1 MMETASASSLS
12 VGHSN
17 DLMDHGDLSAIAAFN
32 KAHDESQRANRA
44 ATQSPEKPSP
54 IVQHKPVVQQTQKA
68 EPLRVSS
75 APATPITPSATV
87 PRAQAPVAPSVPLQA
102 VAQTSVGPSSSPL
115 SVAGVKR
122 AAEVSLDALAS
133 PPKRQ
138 QYHPPSAAP
147 PPRVKELS
155 VGSQTTSQEAPR
167 PQAEEPAP
175 REYISDSDDDYEKE
189 SADDSL
195 LGASGYSFASSFS
208 NGQLLDPS
216 QHLRIQSLPI
226 LDNLSSQ
233 LLSTLLQGQFQDTLI
248 TVTQPDTDQGQAY
261 ATLKALFFQTKRL
274 YSSEAFLSTDELK
287 FQVPE
292 HRNMIRQVN
301 LATFVTSLFGSTE
314 VGFFHLNRYFLPT
327 FVPEGGR
334 LLKNQGGLYLG
345 LKTQAYISAIDTG
358 EKTREQ
364 LLNDL
369 FEDDIAGKLTD
380 RRGGSK
386 ELIPSEIEF
395 LGRVKNRREQLEK
408 GPHEVSALREMY
420 PWQDWLRDIVQYVTK
435 HRDSILAPNTRRKLK
450 RLEAAQGDS
459 NKHMFQA
466 QTQNSGSLYGQH
478 STLYTPPPGTQPVYP
493 GYSSVGRPSMNAYS
507 THVAN
512 PGINST
518 SLSGNSPNPALSVGA
533 SQAATPHPEQTTPTH
548 ILYEQARLAATARQS
563 PNARRAG
570 LPSQRRPWSTE
581 EEHALMVGLDY
592 VKGPHW
598 SQILAMFGAG
608 GTVSEALKDRNQVQ
622 LKDKARNLKLFFL
635 KSGMEVPYYLQFVTG
650 ELKTRAPG
658 QVAKNEKRK
667 QQEEEAIQNRATV
680 DALNVLAGGAANGE
694 SHAALRAHGHHSQP
708 MLQPPRPQLSPV
720 PTAHHPQR
728 WAMSQGTPPS
738 QAHSAV
744 TPKSEPVANHHH
756 NTATAPRQQAQPQAA
771 QYHTTPSTPVMP
783 TRPTQAPQAHLQS
796 KMGQPVAASTPPQPA
811 ATQNQ
816 TAPQAQRP
824 TVAATAQTTP
834 PSSATS
840 VPKQTHPTPSNQN
853 QNQAA
858 TSVSQ
863 QQPSQQAPTLHK
875 PATVAT
881 PQPPPSQVAV
891 SSQPPSS
898 SVSAP
903 SKPPSPT
910 APNTPKPQPL
920 SALHLPQPP
929 PPPVVSA
936 PSKPPS
942 PTAANVSQSQ
952 PSSTLLLPQPPS
964 VPATSSNPPVTRDP
978 AKTAMASV
986 N

>member
-1 MMETASASSLS
+1 MLEAASTSLS
-12 VGHSN
+12 VSHSN

-32 KAHDESQRANRA
+32 KAHDESQKAQRT
-44 ATQSPEKPSP
+44 ATQSPEKPAP
-54 IVQHKPVVQQTQKA
+54 IVHQKPVIQQAPKA

-75 APATPITPSATV
+75 APATPVTAPASV
-87 PRAQAPVAPSVPLQA
+87 PRASAPVAPSVPPA
-102 VAQTSVGPSSSPL
+102 VAQTPTYPSST
-115 SVAGVKR
+115 AGVKR
-122 AAEVSLDALAS
+122 AAEVPLDTLGS

-138 QYHPPSAAP
+138 QLFPPSVTP
-147 PPRVKELS
+147 QPRAKELS
-155 VGSQTTSQEAPR
+155 VGSQTTTQEEPRTLVEESAPR
-167 PQAEEPAP
+167 S
-175 REYISDSDDDYEKE
+175 EYISDSDDDYEKE

-195 LGASGYSFASSFS
+195 PGASGYSFASAFS

-248 TVTQPDTDQGQAY
+248 TVTQPETDQGQAY

-274 YSSEAFLSTDELK
+274 YSSEAFLSTDELR
-287 FQVPE
+287 FQVAE

-314 VGFFHLNRYFLPT
+314 VGFFHLNRYFLST

-334 LLKNQGGLYLG
+334 LLKNQGGLFLG

-358 EKTREQ
+358 EKTKEQ
-364 LLNDL
+364 LLDDL

-395 LGRVKNRREQLEK
+395 LSRVKNRREQLERA
-408 GPHEVSALREMY
+408 PLDVPVLREIY
-420 PWQDWLRDIVQYVTK
+420 PWQDWLREMIQYVTK
-435 HRDSILAPNTRRKLK
+435 HRDSILAPTTRRKLK

-466 QTQNSGSLYGQH
+466 QTQTPGSF
-478 STLYTPPPGTQPVYP
+478 
-493 GYSSVGRPSMNAYS
+493 SVGRPSMHAAYS
-507 THVAN
+507 AHVSA
-512 PGINST
+512 PGISQT

-533 SQAATPHPEQTTPTH
+533 SQAVTPHPEQSTPTH

-635 KSGMEVPYYLQFVTG
+635 KSGMDVPYYLQFVTG

-680 DALNVLAGGAANGE
+680 DALNVLAGGATNGE
-694 SHAALRAHGHHSQP
+694 GHAALRAHGHHSQP
-708 MLQPPRPQLSPV
+708 MLQPPRPQPTPV

-728 WAMSQGTPPS
+728 WAMSQGAPPPS
-738 QAHSAV
+738 QAHSGVA
-744 TPKSEPVANHHH
+744 PKTEPLANHYH
-756 NTATAPRQQAQPQAA
+756 NTPTAPRQAQPHPA
-771 QYHTTPSTPVMP
+771 QYHTTTSTAAIHHQQATRTPQPSQSQL
-783 TRPTQAPQAHLQS
+783 QAQAQSQLQRVPASVSPQ
-796 KMGQPVAASTPPQPA
+796 QPVA
-811 ATQNQ
+811 TQTQ
-816 TAPQAQRP
+816 TAPHVQRP
-824 TVAATAQTTP
+824 PTTPIAIAP
-834 PSSATS
+834 PSSTAV
-840 VPKQTHPTPSNQN
+840 VPKQTNPATPL
-853 QNQAA
+853 QASPVA
-858 TSVSQ
+858 TVSQ
-863 QQPSQQAPTLHK
+863 QKSPQQAPTLAPQRPTTITAPQPSASH
-875 PATVAT
+875 ATVTSQVTSSPVAAVSQPSLPVGPVPSKQPSSNIPNSNVST
-881 PQPPPSQVAV
+881 PLLLPSSTAPKAPQPPLS
-891 SSQPPSS
+891 
-898 SVSAP
+898 SAP
-903 SKPPSPT
+903 IISQSTSIAPT
-910 APNTPKPQPL
+910 PPQPL
-920 SALHLPQPP
+920 S
-929 PPPVVSA
+929 S
-936 PSKPPS
+936 
-942 PTAANVSQSQ
+942 
-952 PSSTLLLPQPPS
+952 
-964 VPATSSNPPVTRDP
+964 PVTQKP
-978 AKTAMASV
+978 AESAAT
-986 N
+986 NGE